1 MVKNNRWKTWRCF
14 LAPLLGCAIYGKHAT
29 LAKDNVERP
38 SVAIVGAGIGGSAA
52 SHFLRELLG
61 DDAEIV
67 VFESAA
73 KAGGRTDVS
82 DGLAFQPCV

>member
-1 MVKNNRWKTWRCF
+1 MARGNRGKTWRCF
-14 LAPLLGCAIYGKHAT
+14 LAPLLGCVIYGKHVAF
-29 LAKDNVERP
+29 AKEHVERP

-67 VFESAA
+67 VFERAA

-82 DGLAFQPCV
+82 DGLAFSP